1 MRKEKEIDVS
11 YLDAYTNPET
21 GLYCIK
27 VSYVVIQE
35 YIQAVDDNEQAI
47 ALARHRMHLAQLYT
61 TLPTYGSTAYWR
73 SVEECDIHRALPLE
87 VIVKCIRASVVC
99 GDSVG
104 RKRTFEILFR
114 RIATSNQHWA
124 NNVLKARHFA
134 PGEQAVF
141 VNDLYA
147 DICECVMRAI
157 IDPNQLF
164 WEENFLHCLSFERR
178 HVYKSFLRQEG
189 HWMYSREKKGDRV
202 PRRLIASIDQPA
214 QRTSAKSPVPLL
226 EDEMAR
232 KALLAVEHSDIP
244 RLIVSL
250 PDRLKA
256 VVLLIFWEDKTEKDT
271 ARILGVTDRTV
282 RNRLKHAL
290 RLLYR
295 KLEAEREMLHE

>member
-1 MRKEKEIDVS
+1 M
-11 YLDAYTNPET
+11 
-21 GLYCIK
+21 
-27 VSYVVIQE
+27 IQE
-35 YIQAVDDNEQAI
+35 YVPAVDDGGRAM

-61 TLPTYGSTAYWR
+61 TLPTYGSVAYWR
-73 SVEECDIHRALPLE
+73 SVEETDKHRALPLE
-87 VIVKCIRASVVC
+87 VIVKCIRAAILR

-104 RKRTFEILFR
+104 RKRAFEILFR
-114 RIATSNQHWA
+114 RIATSNEQWA

-134 PGEQAVF
+134 TGEQAVF

-164 WEENFLHCLSFERR
+164 WEENFLHCLSFVRG
-178 HVYKSFLRQEG
+178 HVYKTFLRQEG

-202 PRRLIASIDQPA
+202 PRRLIASIDQPVQGTGA
-214 QRTSAKSPVPLL
+214 GPLVLWL

-256 VVLLIFWEDKTEKDT
+256 VVLLIFWEDRTEKDT
-271 ARILGVTDRTV
+271 ARILGITDRTV

>member
-1 MRKEKEIDVS
+1 M
-11 YLDAYTNPET
+11 
-21 GLYCIK
+21 
-27 VSYVVIQE
+27 
-35 YIQAVDDNEQAI
+35 
-47 ALARHRMHLAQLYT
+47 ALARHRTHLAQLYT
-61 TLPTYGSTAYWR
+61 TLPSYGSVAYWR
-73 SVEECDIHRALPLE
+73 SVEESDMHRALPLE
-87 VIVKCIRASVVC
+87 VIVKCIRASVVR

-124 NNVLKARHFA
+124 NTVLKARHFTT
-134 PGEQAVF
+134 GEQAVF

-178 HVYKSFLRQEG
+178 HVYKTFLRQEG
-189 HWMYSREKKGDRV
+189 HWVYSREKKGDRV

-214 QRTSAKSPVPLL
+214 QRSGAKPLVPLL

-232 KALLAVEHSDIP
+232 RALLAVEHSDIP

-256 VVLLIFWEDKTEKDT
+256 VVLLIFWEDRTEKDT
-271 ARILGVTDRTV
+271 ARILDITDRTV
-282 RNRLKHAL
+282 RNRLKRAL